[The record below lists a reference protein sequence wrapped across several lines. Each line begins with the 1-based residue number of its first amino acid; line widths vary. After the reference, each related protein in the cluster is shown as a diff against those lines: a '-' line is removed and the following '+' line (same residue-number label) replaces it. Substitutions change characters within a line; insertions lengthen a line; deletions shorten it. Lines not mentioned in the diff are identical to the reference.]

1 MHIINLNFHRFDR
14 TPFSVLF
21 RAIGVYVIWDGRQII
36 RPSYIGEGNI
46 LERFAKEHTKR
57 FSRPIDGYV
66 SILGDISNRHLKA
79 DARICERL
87 LLEVGKLIDRYPTV
101 NVSKGFLKP
110 IRDVFENHG
119 VLRVNVRG
127 FDPFFPPW
135 SPHTLATKKD
145 IELRRYG
152 HQVGITHGWRRRN

>member
-1 MHIINLNFHRFDR
+1 MHIINLNFTRFSR
-14 TPFSVLF
+14 TPFSILF
-21 RAIGVYVIWDGRQII
+21 RAIGVYVIWDGRQKI

-66 SILGDISNRHLKA
+66 AILGDISNRSYKP
-79 DARICERL
+79 DARISERL

-101 NVSKGFLKP
+101 NISEGFLKP
-110 IRDVFENHG
+110 IRDIFENHG
-119 VLRVNVRG
+119 VLKINVSG

-135 SPHTLATKKD
+135 SPNQLKTKKVVRLHKERGQ
-145 IELRRYG
+145 IY
-152 HQVGITHGWRRRN
+152 ISHGWRRRS